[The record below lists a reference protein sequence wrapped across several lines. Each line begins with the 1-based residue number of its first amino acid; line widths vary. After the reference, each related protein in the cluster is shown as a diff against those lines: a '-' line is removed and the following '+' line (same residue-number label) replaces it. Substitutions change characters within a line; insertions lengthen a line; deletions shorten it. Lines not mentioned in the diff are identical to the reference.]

1 MNNYQSWDDLRGRIK
16 SRKGMWRIGKGVES
30 HGYDLIN
37 DLIGHY
43 SYMQVVVLNA
53 TGRMPDKALA
63 DWFEAVHICLSWPDP
78 RIWCNRIGALG
89 GSAGASVVA
98 ATSAGIMATDS
109 RAYGIRPIVEG
120 IEFIQ
125 RARREVGT
133 SAASVAEF
141 VAREVEKHN
150 GKPYLMGY
158 ARPVAKGDERI
169 AALERVAGQHH
180 FATGPHLQLAYE
192 IEAILSEQFDESMNV
207 NGYVSAFLSDRDFTA
222 QEVYRIFSAVV
233 FSGITA
239 CYVDTADRSPGHFA
253 PLQAQDVIYNGKE
266 DRQLQPGHCCGDTSC
281 D

>member
-1 MNNYQSWDDLRGRIK
+1 MNYQSWQQLRGRIK
-16 SRKGMWRIGKGVES
+16 SKKGMWRIGAGVES

-37 DLIGHY
+37 ELVGHY

-53 TGRMPDKALA
+53 TGRMPSKGLA

-89 GSAGASVVA
+89 GASGASVVA
-98 ATSAGIMATDS
+98 ATSAGIMASDS

-125 RARREVGT
+125 RARREV
-133 SAASVAEF
+133 SAPALSAAEF
-141 VAREVEKHN
+141 VAREVKKHN

-169 AALERVAGQHH
+169 PALERVARQHH
-180 FATGPHLQLAYE
+180 FETGPHLRLAYE
-192 IEAILSEQFDESMNV
+192 IEALLSAQFDESMNI
-207 NGYVSAFLSDRDFTA
+207 NGYVSAFLSDLDFSA

-239 CYVDTADRSPGHFA
+239 CYVDTADREPGHFA
-253 PLQAQDVIYNGKE
+253 PLQVADIEYTGKE
-266 DRQLQPGHCCGDTSC
+266 DRELG
-281 D
+281 